1 MWKLSCIV
9 QVSPRCNHKCLY
21 KRKAQGGL
29 ASKVGD
35 VMVKSRGWSDARS
48 GAKICRRPPELK
60 HARKQIF
67 PLEPP
72 GGNSSTYTLTLAHE
86 IDLVLLDS
94 RTRRE

>member
-1 MWKLSCIV
+1 M
-9 QVSPRCNHKCLY
+9 Q
-21 KRKAQGGL
+21 
-29 ASKVGD
+29 
-35 VMVKSRGWSDARS
+35 ARS
-48 GAKICRRPPELK
+48 GAKICRRLPELT

-86 IDLVLLDS
+86 IGLVLLDS